1 MEDKTWQKII
11 EIIADVLE
19 LLSTCLTWTKTPEVQ
34 VRRVAL
40 QNKIPIKDKE
50 IALVLLFWLQRT
62 KNSFKTSPLTLRLL
76 ELNKKTLIY
85 FIFSYKNSC
94 VYNKQVVVVEGDPVS
109 SLLYNYGTWNTEV
122 EMKTAQLKTNKPNI
136 TFMTT

>member
-11 EIIADVLE
+11 EIMADVLE

-50 IALVLLFWLQRT
+50 IALDLLFDCKEQRT
-62 KNSFKTSPLTLRLL
+62 HLKLPHWLWGF
-76 ELNKKTLIY
+76 
-85 FIFSYKNSC
+85 
-94 VYNKQVVVVEGDPVS
+94 
-109 SLLYNYGTWNTEV
+109 WN
-122 EMKTAQLKTNKPNI
+122 
-136 TFMTT
+136 